1 MQVFFTVVGD
11 GIKIDGNSQSAEEKL
26 DFDISGVGPILGNF
40 ALQQSLQWKTGDIL
54 GVTAKGRTETETG
67 LLAELDLSPMK
78 NDIKLDWDKNNLI
91 INGHFTNH
99 FKGEKYEIAFEDNS
113 ISFDM

>member
-11 GIKIDGNSQSAEEKL
+11 GMKITGNSQSAEDKL

-54 GVTAKGRTETETG
+54 GLTAKGRIETEAG
-67 LLAELDLSPMK
+67 LLTELDLSPIK